1 VTRSGRTW
9 IGVVVAAAVAAGALA
24 MPASAAESE
33 TAKGGR
39 GDHRATQEAVDAVV
53 TGGVPGVVASAQRGD
68 REVWFG
74 RAGTADLRTGAPRRA
89 QDRYRAGSITK
100 TFVATVMLQLAA
112 ERKLN
117 LDDTVDHWLPGLIQ
131 GNGHDGT
138 RVTLRQILNHTSGI
152 YSYTED
158 ESFQHAAFSTE
169 FLRNR
174 FDTWSP
180 RRIVAL
186 AMTHR
191 PDFAPG
197 TDWHYSDT
205 NYTIAGLVVEK
216 VTGRTYAREIEH
228 RILRP
233 LHMNATTLP
242 GTDAR
247 MPRPAGRAYSKL
259 TGSLDAPGEPNSPI
273 HDVTELNPSIAGA
286 GGEIVSTTGDLNR
299 FYRALMSGRLLEP
312 RQLSEM
318 TTTVTIKGTN
328 LSYGLGLMK
337 VKSTCGKELWGHNG
351 GIQGSASETLV
362 TTDGDHALSINY
374 NGDWGGSYDRI
385 VEAEFCGK

>member
-1 VTRSGRTW
+1 MAT
-9 IGVVVAAAVAAGALA
+9 
-24 MPASAAESE
+24 PARAAESQ
-33 TAKGGR
+33 TTQRAR
-39 GDHRATQEAVDAVV
+39 GDHRATQEAVDAAVAA
-53 TGGVPGVVASAQRGD
+53 GIPGAVASAQRGD
-68 REVWFG
+68 RDRWFG
-74 RAGTADLRTGAPRRA
+74 QAGTADLRTGVPRRA
-89 QDRYRAGSITK
+89 EDRYRAGSITK

-112 ERKLN
+112 ERKLS

-138 RVTLRQILNHTSGI
+138 RITLRQILNHTSGI

-158 ESFQHAAFSTE
+158 KDFQHTAFSTD

-186 AMTHR
+186 AMTHK

-197 TDWHYSDT
+197 ADWHYSDT
-205 NYTIAGLVVEK
+205 NYTVAGMVIEK
-216 VTGRTYAREIEH
+216 ATGRAYADEIER

-233 LHMNATTLP
+233 LHLNATTLP
-242 GTDAR
+242 GTESR

-259 TGSLDAPGEPNSPI
+259 TGSLDAPGEPDSPLY
-273 HDVTELNPSIAGA
+273 DVTELNPSIAGA

-299 FYRALMSGRLLEP
+299 FYQALMSGRLLKP
-312 RQLSEM
+312 RQLDEM
-318 TTTVTIKGTN
+318 TTTVPIKGTN

-337 VKSTCGKELWGHNG
+337 VKSSCGKDLWGHNG
-351 GIQGSASETLV
+351 GIQGSGSETLV
-362 TTDGDHALSINY
+362 TTNGDHALSINY
-374 NGDWGGSYDRI
+374 NADWGGPQDRI